1 VAEEPNQNENAPSA
15 EAPQAPAEA
24 PAEAKPAEAKPA
36 EAKPAEAKPAT
47 KGADQAQGGGGRFGG
62 PGQRQG
68 GGGRFGGPGQRQG
81 GGGRFGGPGQRQG
94 GGGQRGR
101 FGGNDKPDDGFSE
114 KVLCINRSAKV
125 VKGGRRFGFSA
136 VVIVGDKKGKVG
148 MGQGKANQ
156 VADCIRKASE
166 NARTQLVSVVLR
178 DTTIPHEVLS
188 RYDGAKVLLRPASTG
203 TGIIAGK
210 TVRAVCEL
218 AGVRNMLSKSLGS
231 NNPVNLAKA
240 TLGGLL
246 ELRDRNEVMKA
257 RGKNVPEPEAPAAEE
272 PAAAAEPVAAEKPA
286 VAAE

>member
-1 VAEEPNQNENAPSA
+1 MAEEPNQNENAPSA
-15 EAPQAPAEA
+15 EASQA
-24 PAEAKPAEAKPA
+24 PA

-47 KGADQAQGGGGRFGG
+47 KGAGQALGQAGQGQGGGGRFGG

-68 GGGRFGGPGQRQG
+68 G

-114 KVLCINRSAKV
+114 KVLCINRTAKV

-166 NARTQLVSVVLR
+166 NARTQMVNVVLR

-188 RYDGAKVLLRPASTG
+188 RYDGAKVLLRPASAG

-231 NNPVNLAKA
+231 NNTVNLAKA

-272 PAAAAEPVAAEKPA
+272 PAAAAEPVAAEEPA

>member
-1 VAEEPNQNENAPSA
+1 MAEEPNQNENAPSA

-24 PAEAKPAEAKPA
+24 PQAPA

-47 KGADQAQGGGGRFGG
+47 KGAGQGQGGGGRFGG

-68 GGGRFGGPGQRQG
+68 GGGRFGGPGQRQGG

-166 NARTQLVSVVLR
+166 NARTQMVNVVLR

-272 PAAAAEPVAAEKPA
+272 PAAAEPVAAEEPA
-286 VAAE
+286 VAAEEKP

>member
-1 VAEEPNQNENAPSA
+1 MAEEPNQNENAPSA

-24 PAEAKPAEAKPA
+24 
-36 EAKPAEAKPAT
+36 KPAEAKPAT
-47 KGADQAQGGGGRFGG
+47 AKPVTKGAGQAQGGGGRFGG

-68 GGGRFGGPGQRQG
+68 GGGRFGGPGQRQGGGG

-114 KVLCINRSAKV
+114 KVLSINRSAKV

-156 VADCIRKASE
+156 VPDCIRKASE
-166 NARTQLVSVVLR
+166 NARAQLVSVVLR

-231 NNPVNLAKA
+231 NNPLNLAKA
-240 TLGGLL
+240 TLAGLL

-257 RGKNVPEPEAPAAEE
+257 RGKYVPEPEAPAAEE
-272 PAAAAEPVAAEKPA
+272 PVAAADSVAAEEA
-286 VAAE
+286 VVAAE

>member
-1 VAEEPNQNENAPSA
+1 MAEEPNQNENAPSA
-15 EAPQAPAEA
+15 EAPQAPAT
-24 PAEAKPAEAKPA
+24 
-36 EAKPAEAKPAT
+36 AKPAT
-47 KGADQAQGGGGRFGG
+47 KGASQAQGGGGRFGG
-62 PGQRQG
+62 PGQG
-68 GGGRFGGPGQRQG
+68 GGGRFGGPGQG

-257 RGKNVPEPEAPAAEE
+257 RGKSVPEPEAPSAEE
-272 PAAAAEPVAAEKPA
+272 AAAAEPVAAEEPA

>member
-1 VAEEPNQNENAPSA
+1 MAEEPNQNENAPSA

-24 PAEAKPAEAKPA
+24 PAEAPAPKPAP
-36 EAKPAEAKPAT
+36 AKPAT
-47 KGADQAQGGGGRFGG
+47 RGAGQAQGGGGRFGGPGQHQGGGGRFGG

-68 GGGRFGGPGQRQG
+68 G

-114 KVLCINRSAKV
+114 KVLSINRSAKV

-156 VADCIRKASE
+156 VPDCIRKASE
-166 NARTQLVSVVLR
+166 NARAQLVSVVLR

-231 NNPVNLAKA
+231 NNPLNLAKA
-240 TLGGLL
+240 TLAGLL

-257 RGKNVPEPEAPAAEE
+257 RGKYVPEPEAPAAEE
-272 PAAAAEPVAAEKPA
+272 PVVAADSVAAEESV

>member
-1 VAEEPNQNENAPSA
+1 MAEESNQKENTPSA
-15 EAPQAPAEA
+15 EAPQATAA
-24 PAEAKPAEAKPA
+24 AKPT
-36 EAKPAEAKPAT
+36 EAKPAT
-47 KGADQAQGGGGRFGG
+47 QGAGQALGQAGQRQGGGAGHFGG

-68 GGGRFGGPGQRQG
+68 GGGRFGGPGQRQ

-257 RGKNVPEPEAPAAEE
+257 RGKSVPEPEAPAAEE
-272 PAAAAEPVAAEKPA
+272 PAAAAEPVAAEEPA